1 MISTQTL
8 SAGNDKTGL
17 TKRQLT
23 NRLINLKIDI
33 LDSRNITGE
42 NLSKKSLHL
51 DQPGSNLLTKSI
63 ISNLRK
69 F

>member
-42 NLSKKSLHL
+42 NLSKRSLHL
-51 DQPGSNLLTKSI
+51 DQPGSNLLMESI